1 MKTSGWRVR
10 SIIAVVVLVSICAPR
25 VRAAAT
31 VDLTGGAGSSGSANG
46 AYFEWVDEN
55 STGTGVIDSFLR
67 IQATGTERGYNT
79 DGTLEFDT
87 KESHTKA
94 LLLSAVP
101 TVEINSVLYRE
112 FLLDIGESSAGSQPL
127 LSLDTIEIYLTADQ
141 YETGYPALGT
151 KIFDLDVG
159 PDGDATVIMDASLN
173 PGNGWGDIFAY
184 IPESFFTDADDDDYV
199 CLYSEF
205 GGLWPSSS
213 SPEEWAVRLS
223 VAPPPPPPPPPVPA
237 PAAVLLALAGSSV
250 VISMHRR
257 RKF

>member
-1 MKTSGWRVR
+1 MQTSRWRVLLV
-10 SIIAVVVLVSICAPR
+10 IVVLVSICASA
-25 VRAAAT
+25 VKAAVT
-31 VDLTGGAGSSGSANG
+31 VDLTGGAGSSGYANG

-87 KESHTKA
+87 KSSHTKA

-101 TVEINSVLYRE
+101 TVEIDSVLYRE
-112 FLLDIGESSAGSQPL
+112 FLLDIGESSAGSEPL
-127 LSLDTIEIYLTADQ
+127 LSLDTIEIYLTADRYQ
-141 YETGYPALGT
+141 TGYPALGT
-151 KIFDLDVG
+151 KVFDLDIG
-159 PDGDATVIMDASLN
+159 LDGDATVIMNASLN

-184 IPESFFTDADDDDYV
+184 IPESFFADADDDDYV

-223 VAPPPPPPPPPVPA
+223 VTPPPPPPVPA
-237 PAAVLLALAGSSV
+237 PAAVLLALVGSSA
-250 VISMHRR
+250 VITAYRR